1 MNVIYLHGFKSSAQS
16 VKGQLLQ
23 RYCAQR
29 GGPQVHLPDL
39 NAPPQQA
46 LHQVSELIQ
55 RLDGA
60 ALVGSSLGGFY
71 AVQLAARHGIPAA
84 LINPAMQPWALFR
97 SLFAAEQL
105 PYAVT
110 ERWTLDEAQLDYLEQ
125 AAVPHAPNAGQIL
138 ALLQRG
144 DEVLDYRQ
152 AQSFFSQPA
161 GRAMIISEAQG
172 SHGMDDFAGKI
183 PMLLQFL
190 ADAVQN
196 KPDGKTGA
204 SRIAS

>member
-1 MNVIYLHGFKSSAQS
+1 MNVIYLHGFKSSALS

-84 LINPAMQPWALFR
+84 LINPAMQPIFDQIADDVWN
-97 SLFAAEQL
+97 E
-105 PYAVT
+105 VT
-110 ERWTLDEAQLDYLEQ
+110 SA
-125 AAVPHAPNAGQIL
+125 
-138 ALLQRG
+138 
-144 DEVLDYRQ
+144 
-152 AQSFFSQPA
+152 
-161 GRAMIISEAQG
+161 
-172 SHGMDDFAGKI
+172 
-183 PMLLQFL
+183 
-190 ADAVQN
+190 
-196 KPDGKTGA
+196 
-204 SRIAS
+204 